1 MAGSI
6 GDTDLERLRRRAEA
20 ALRRPR
26 SRREVEVLLQRI
38 LEVAPT
44 GSDTALFAHRH
55 LAELL
60 IEEHPWRAA
69 LHLRRVAEVT
79 RDDDVVHALM
89 GLCQALLG
97 NFHSAVAA
105 YRRALSIAPRNPW
118 YHHNLGHL
126 LDVAIGDP
134 RGAVAHLRM
143 AHRMEPLEHEITAS
157 LAHCLARVGELE
169 EARELAD
176 EAIRSAPRNRDHR
189 ALLAWIEQGAPG
201 ERGPRV
207 TPRKRSRRTA
217 GEGSGGSNG
226 AAARRTR
233 KAAEA
238 EAVADAVDDDDDL
251 EGDLPDDE
259 QTHEVLR
266 AIERGMREAGFS
278 PGQVDRA
285 KTLWADF
292 RDGRSL
298 RIMKPEVYAAAV
310 EYAIALVHGL
320 HGVTQASI
328 ARRYGIGRTT
338 LTSRY
343 AEIREA
349 LSLEPGD
356 PRYA

>member
-1 MAGSI
+1 MAGTS

-26 SRREVEVLLQRI
+26 SRREVETLLERI
-38 LEVAPT
+38 LSIAPT
-44 GSDTALFAHRH
+44 DSESAAFAHRH

-69 LHLRRVAEVT
+69 LHLRHVAQLAN
-79 RDDDVVHALM
+79 DDDVVHALM

-126 LDVAIGDP
+126 LDVALGDP
-134 RGAVAHLRM
+134 RGAVEHLRS

-157 LAHCLARVGELE
+157 LAHCLARVGEIE
-169 EARELAD
+169 EARVLAD
-176 EAIRSAPRNRDHR
+176 EAVRAAPRNKDHR
-189 ALLAWIEQGAPG
+189 ALLAWVERGAPG

-207 TPRKRSRRTA
+207 GGRAKRERSASTTGGGRSRRRKTA
-217 GEGSGGSNG
+217 ADSGAKGAGRASG
-226 AAARRTR
+226 AADRSAPRANGLR
-233 KAAEA
+233 AEGTT
-238 EAVADAVDDDDDL
+238 D
-251 EGDLPDDE
+251 
-259 QTHEVLR
+259 VLR
-266 AIERGMREAGFS
+266 ALERGMREAGFS
-278 PGQVDRA
+278 AGQVERA
-285 KTLWADF
+285 RALWADF
-292 RDGRSL
+292 RDGRSV
-298 RIMKPEVYAAAV
+298 RIIKPEVYAAAV

-328 ARRYGIGRTT
+328 AKRYGIGGST
-338 LTSRY
+338 LRNRY

-349 LSLEPGD
+349 LSLQPGD